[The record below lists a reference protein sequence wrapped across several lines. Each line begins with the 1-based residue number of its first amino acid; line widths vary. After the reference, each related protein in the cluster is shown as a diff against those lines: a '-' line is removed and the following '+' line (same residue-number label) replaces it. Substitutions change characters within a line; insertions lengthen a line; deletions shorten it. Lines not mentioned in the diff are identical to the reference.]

1 MLHIKKYF
9 RVTLLLL
16 LISTLFLNGC
26 GIGES
31 TSVTQ
36 SDSNAS
42 HSEESAPD
50 HSISILNKAGETTI
64 IGEPKKIAVL
74 NWQLADFLLAL
85 DIKPYAR
92 TNFMGETNLEYL
104 EKDAL
109 EGVIDLGDKP
119 NLEVL
124 SQSNPDL
131 IIGWESR
138 REIYDQLTKIAPTI
152 LTNETDDWRKSL
164 QELGS
169 MLGKTK
175 EAEEWLAQYDQKAAA
190 SKQMLTSKI
199 DPAETV
205 LYMRVMPKVL
215 RIYSSTQS
223 LGATLSQDTGLQYL
237 PQTDSIQNFE
247 NISIEQLPELNP
259 DHIFIQVG
267 RPVRGEDQEAKKI
280 YEELTQSSIWNNMKA
295 MKKKQVYTVPHW
307 IISDAPHIKE
317 KSIDLVLEK
326 LGVNE

>member
-1 MLHIKKYF
+1 MLHTKKYF
-9 RVTLLLL
+9 KVALLLL
-16 LISTLFLNGC
+16 LISILFLSGC
-26 GIGES
+26 GTGGS
-31 TSVTQ
+31 TIVTQ
-36 SDSNAS
+36 SDSSADK
-42 HSEESAPD
+42 SEESASD
-50 HSISILNKAGETTI
+50 YSISIQNEAGETTI
-64 IGEPKKIAVL
+64 IGEPQKIAVL

-85 DIKPYAR
+85 DIKPYAM
-92 TNFMGETNLEYL
+92 TNFMGDTKLEYL

-152 LTNETDDWRKSL
+152 LTKENDDWRKSL

-169 MLGKTK
+169 KLGKNK
-175 EAEEWLAQYDQKAAA
+175 EAEEWLAKYDQKATA
-190 SKQMLTSKI
+190 SMQLLTSKI
-199 DPAETV
+199 DPNETV

-215 RIYSSTQS
+215 RIYGSTQS
-223 LGATLSQDTGLQYL
+223 LGATLSQDIGLQYL
-237 PQTDSIQNFE
+237 PQTEAIQNFE

-267 RPVRGEDQEAKKI
+267 RPLRGGDQEAKKI

-326 LGVNE
+326 LGVN